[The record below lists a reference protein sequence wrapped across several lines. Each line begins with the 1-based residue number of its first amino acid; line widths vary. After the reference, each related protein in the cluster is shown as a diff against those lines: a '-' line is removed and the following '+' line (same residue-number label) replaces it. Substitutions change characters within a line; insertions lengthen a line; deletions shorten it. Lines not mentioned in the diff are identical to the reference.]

1 MKISEIISVLEK
13 LAPSVLQEGYDNAG
27 LLTGDPSWD
36 CKSVI
41 CTLDC
46 TEEIVKEAIAKNCN
60 LIVAHHPIIFGG
72 LKKITGRNY
81 VEKTIIKA
89 IKNDIAIYAIHTNL
103 DNIIDGVNSKIADK
117 LGLSNRKILSHKSS
131 ILKKLFTF
139 VPLEHVSAVKDAI
152 FNAGA
157 GHIGNYSEC
166 SFSHEGFGTFKGQ
179 EGTNPFV
186 GQPGKRHEEKEMKL
200 EVIFPGWLQEKVISA
215 LIKSHPYEEVAY
227 DVISLD
233 NAHQGIGAGLIGDLS
248 VPTKEEDFLAM
259 LKEQFGLKIVRH
271 TRLLQRPIS
280 RVAVCGGA
288 GSFLVSRA
296 LSAGAQAYITAD
308 MKYHEF
314 FDANDKMII
323 CDIGHYESEQ
333 FTIDLLAEHL
343 QQKFPTFAVLKPD
356 HSTNPVYY
364 F

>member
-1 MKISEIISVLEK
+1 MKISEIISVLER
-13 LAPSVLQEGYDNAG
+13 LAPTVLQESYDNAG
-27 LLTGDPSWD
+27 LLTGDASWE
-36 CKSVI
+36 CRAVI

-46 TEEIVKEAIAKNCN
+46 TEEIVEEAIKKNCN

-103 DNIIDGVNSKIADK
+103 DNIITGVNSKIADK
-117 LGLSNRKILSHKSS
+117 LGLTNRKILSNKSS
-131 ILKKLFTF
+131 TIKKLFTF
-139 VPLEHVSAVKDAI
+139 VPVEHINVVRDAI
-152 FNAGA
+152 FNAGG
-157 GHIGNYSEC
+157 GHIGNYSEA
-166 SFSHEGFGTFKGQ
+166 SFSVEGLGTFKGG

-186 GQPGKRHEEKEMKL
+186 GKPGQRHEERELKVEI
-200 EVIFPGWLQEKVISA
+200 IFPSWLQDKILSA

-227 DVISLD
+227 DMVSLD
-233 NAHQGIGAGLIGDLS
+233 NTHQEIGAGIFGDLAN
-248 VPTKEEDFLAM
+248 PMKEQDFLTM
-259 LKEQFGLKIVRH
+259 LKRQFGLKIVRH
-271 TRLLQRPIS
+271 TRLLQKEVRK
-280 RVAVCGGA
+280 VAVCGGA
-288 GSFLVSRA
+288 GSFLVTKA
-296 LSAGAQAYITAD
+296 LAAGAQAYVTAD

-314 FDANDKMII
+314 FDANDRMLI

-356 HSTNPVYY
+356 HTTNPVYY